1 MKHVLFLMAAIGGL
15 FNLVNPVSGA
25 PFVLSSSP
33 GAGVVAYSVGIG
45 DLNGDGRPDLVSVD
59 GSQLVSTF
67 TNAGNGIFLPSA
79 TYNLGSGS
87 VPYSVAIADFNGD
100 GKPDLAIACATS
112 VIILT
117 NAGGGNFVF
126 NASCPVSNESG
137 FVAAADING
146 DGKPDIISGN
156 FDGTLT
162 VFTNAGGTFLTAYS
176 FQANFPGFGN
186 FAVADINGDGKPDLI
201 VPDSSFSQGDFV
213 VFTNSGGGIFGS
225 NALYIAGSANGQGP
239 NLIAAGDFNNDGK
252 MDVVSADQD
261 STVTVFTNAGN
272 GVLAK
277 SQTFSENQSFLGL
290 LATDV
295 DGDSQ
300 TDLLSIAVHT
310 VPSSLTVLTTEFNN
324 GGGVFSTNS
333 LTATNFINSVLPDSS
348 INWMAAADL
357 NGDGKP
363 DVVVADNHGL
373 YVFTN
378 SLGSFPNRISVNVYS
393 NVNSAPVTN
402 IIARATSPSG
412 AAVNFT
418 TTSTNWTGALP
429 VTNNPPSGSVFPVG
443 VTTVTASTAY
453 FVKGNLSASTNAT
466 FTVTVTDLPVITLLG
481 ANPLTDYVAHYSDPG
496 ATATDAVYGNL
507 TGSIVVT
514 GNVNAN
520 VPGTYTVTYSVT
532 NALGYGTAVNRTV
545 VIAQAP
551 QGPIITM
558 LGANPL
564 TNFVDHYSDPG
575 ATASDPVYGNLTGSI
590 VVSGNLNTNVP
601 GNYTVTY
608 SATDPSANTAS
619 TNRAVVIIALPALGV
634 ASAAGGQAALFWP
647 PGSDTNYV
655 LQMTTNLNNGNWVNV
670 TNGTR
675 GICVF
680 VTNNVPAAYFRLQ
693 PQ

>member
-1 MKHVLFLMAAIGGL
+1 MKHVLFLVAAIGCL
-15 FNLVNPVSGA
+15 FNLVNAVSGA
-25 PFVLSSSP
+25 PFVLSCSTN
-33 GAGVVAYSVGIG
+33 AGVVAYSVAIA

-59 GSQLVSTF
+59 GNQLVSVF
-67 TNAGNGIFLPSA
+67 TNAGNGIFLSSA
-79 TYNLGSGS
+79 NYNLGSGS
-87 VPYSVAIADFNGD
+87 VPDSVAIADFNGD
-100 GKPDLAIACATS
+100 GKPDLAIACGSS

-126 NASCPVSNESG
+126 NAAYPVSNESG
-137 FVAAADING
+137 FVAATDING

-225 NALYIAGSANGQGP
+225 NALYIAGSPNGKGP
-239 NLIAAGDFNNDGK
+239 NLMAAADFNNDGK
-252 MDVVSADQD
+252 MDIVSANQD
-261 STVTVFTNAGN
+261 NTVTVFTNAGN

-277 SQTFSENQSFLGL
+277 SQSFSENESFLGL
-290 LATDV
+290 LAADV

-310 VPSSLTVLTTEFNN
+310 VPSSITVLTTEFNN
-324 GGGVFSTNS
+324 GGGVFMTNS
-333 LTATNFINSVLPDSS
+333 LTATNFINTVLPDSS
-348 INWMAAADL
+348 INWMAAADI

-363 DVVVADNHGL
+363 DVVMADNHGL

-402 IIARATSPSG
+402 IIARATSASG

-418 TTSTNWTGALP
+418 TTATNWTGALP
-429 VTNNPPSGSVFPVG
+429 VTNSPPSGSIFPIG
-443 VTTVTASTAY
+443 ITTVAASTAY

-466 FTVTVTDLPVITLLG
+466 FTVTITDLPVITLLG
-481 ANPLTDYVAHYSDPG
+481 ANPLYNFVDHYSDPG
-496 ATATDAVYGNL
+496 ATATDPAYGNL
-507 TGSIVVT
+507 TGSIVVS
-514 GNVNAN
+514 GNVNTN

-532 NALGYGTAVNRTV
+532 NALGYSAVASRTV
-545 VIAQAP
+545 VIVQGTQA
-551 QGPIITM
+551 PIITM

-575 ATASDPVYGNLTGSI
+575 ATATDPVYGNLTGSI

-608 SATDPSANTAS
+608 SVTNASENTAM
-619 TNRAVVIIALPALGV
+619 TNRTVVIIALPTLGV
-634 ASAAGGQAALFWP
+634 ASAAGSQAALFWP
-647 PGSDTNYV
+647 AGSDTNYV
-655 LQMTTNLNNGNWVNV
+655 LQMTTNLNSPNWVNV
-670 TNGTR
+670 TNGTA